1 MKILYFDTLSILYS
15 NQYINCNENLYAVFD
30 EWLKTRSTTLLKMV
44 KPDPQAIDDLR
55 RAASEADLLLYPFG
69 TRHTRTCFIESG
81 VFTGDEL
88 APETELPFKT
98 HMDDNNSVRQMLAH
112 AHSLKAQWYV
122 CGDIGSEELLQHY
135 PDRYLRSEFGK
146 GVTSELISKIRGL
159 KSADY

>member
-1 MKILYFDTLSILYS
+1 MKILYFYTLSILYS

-55 RAASEADLLLYPFG
+55 RAASEADLLLYPLG

-88 APETELPFKT
+88 APET
-98 HMDDNNSVRQMLAH
+98 
-112 AHSLKAQWYV
+112 
-122 CGDIGSEELLQHY
+122 
-135 PDRYLRSEFGK
+135 
-146 GVTSELISKIRGL
+146 
-159 KSADY
+159 